1 MDAACLGAGGR
12 ASMHAGRVDGRG
24 PRRVGLLCWRAIV
37 CIMLAGFQED
47 RAGDGASKERRMAER
62 LMSKSLKWKGNCL
75 ML

>member
-1 MDAACLGAGGR
+1 
-12 ASMHAGRVDGRG
+12 
-24 PRRVGLLCWRAIV
+24 VGLLCWREIGF
-37 CIMLAGFQED
+37 IMLAGFQED